1 MSLWFSSDLY
11 FFLFLCPKTDKKCV
25 MSLCVVGEAQDGDD
39 GVRGADV
46 P

>member
-1 MSLWFSSDLY
+1 MCEFMVFIGSIFFY
-11 FFLFLCPKTDKKCV
+11 FCV
-25 MSLCVVGEAQDGDD
+25 RKPIKSVLCVAGEAQDGDD

>member
-11 FFLFLCPKTDKKCV
+11 IFYFCV
-25 MSLCVVGEAQDGDD
+25 RKPIKSVLCVAGEAQDGDD